1 MGVWGAGLKGEG
13 GGLINFML
21 LNGKV
26 IRGGVF
32 ERGLNRGFTII
43 QKALFNSAL
52 HISVTGA

>member
-1 MGVWGAGLKGEG
+1 
-13 GGLINFML
+13 ML